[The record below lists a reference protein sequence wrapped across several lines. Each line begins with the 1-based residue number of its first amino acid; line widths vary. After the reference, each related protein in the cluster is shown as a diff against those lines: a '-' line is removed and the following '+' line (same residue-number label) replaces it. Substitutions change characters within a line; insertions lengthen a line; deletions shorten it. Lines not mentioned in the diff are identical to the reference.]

1 MIWKACEKS
10 ISLDTPLVMGVLNIT
25 PDSFYDGGKFVDV
38 ENACAAAVKMQ
49 DEGADIIDI
58 GGESSRPGAKAINA
72 NEELKRA
79 LPVIKKIAREINIPI
94 SIDTYK
100 AEVASAAIEAGAV
113 IVNDISAAAD
123 PDMLNLIK
131 RTGAGI
137 VLMHKHG
144 KPETMQ
150 NEPLNEKN
158 VLADVIDFL
167 RAAVKKAVD
176 FGIEKEQIVI
186 DPGIGFGK
194 TFAANEI
201 LIGNINRIADLA
213 YPVLIGASRKKFIGE
228 ITGREADERLAG
240 SIAAHIVAALNGAK
254 IIRTHDVAETKDALK
269 VAVRLAGQN
278 GAGSRTGTSA
288 QRRAELPLRDFDN
301 PPPFGHTFPREYSG
315 CATLKRRGECGQ
327 NG

>member
-10 ISLDTPLVMGVLNIT
+10 ISLDTPLVT
-25 PDSFYDGGKFVDV
+25 
-38 ENACAAAVKMQ
+38 
-49 DEGADIIDI
+49 
-58 GGESSRPGAKAINA
+58 
-72 NEELKRA
+72 
-79 LPVIKKIAREINIPI
+79 
-94 SIDTYK
+94 
-100 AEVASAAIEAGAV
+100 
-113 IVNDISAAAD
+113 AAD

-150 NEPLNEKN
+150 NEPP
-158 VLADVIDFL
+158 
-167 RAAVKKAVD
+167 VD